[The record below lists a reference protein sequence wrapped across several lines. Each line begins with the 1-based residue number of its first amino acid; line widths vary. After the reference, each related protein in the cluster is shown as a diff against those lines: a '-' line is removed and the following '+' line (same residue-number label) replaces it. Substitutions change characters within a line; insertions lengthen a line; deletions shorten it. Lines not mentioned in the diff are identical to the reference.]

1 MQRKPDFLR
10 INKLP
15 VGEEASKILRIIKE
29 NNLNTVCTEASC
41 PNKGKC
47 FSEGTATFLI
57 LGPNCSRQCKFCNIT
72 SGSLS
77 EEDFSEAERVAEAS
91 LKMGLKYVVIT
102 SVTRDDLEDK
112 GANAFARTIRA
123 VREKLPQAKIE
134 VLTPDFSGREE
145 LLKIVLDEKPYVF
158 NHNIETVRRLTPII
172 RPQANYERSLKL
184 LEMAKKIN
192 QNQITKSGLMVGL
205 GENFEELKET
215 FSDLSKAE
223 VDRLTIGQY
232 LAPSR
237 NHYPVQK
244 YYTLEE
250 FEELK
255 NIALDCGIKGVF
267 SAPFVRSSYNA
278 QLFDTQNVF

>member
-184 LEMAKKIN
+184 LEVAKKIN

-215 FSDLSKAE
+215 FSDLSKAKI
-223 VDRLTIGQY
+223 DRLTIGQY

-255 NIALDCGIKGVF
+255 NIALDCGIKAVF
-267 SAPFVRSSYNA
+267 SAPFVRSSYDA
-278 QLFDTQNVF
+278 QLFDT

>member
-123 VREKLPQAKIE
+123 VREKLPQVKIE
-134 VLTPDFSGREE
+134 VLTPDFDGRKD

-158 NHNIETVRRLTPII
+158 NHNIETVRGLTPII

-184 LEMAKKIN
+184 LEIAKKIN

-255 NIALDCGIKGVF
+255 NIALDCGIKAVF
-267 SAPFVRSSYNA
+267 SAPFVRSSYDA
-278 QLFDTQNVF
+278 QLFDT

>member
-72 SGSLS
+72 SRSLS

-184 LEMAKKIN
+184 LEVAKKIN

-215 FSDLSKAE
+215 FSDLSKAKI
-223 VDRLTIGQY
+223 DRLTIGQY

-255 NIALDCGIKGVF
+255 NIALDCGIKAVF
-267 SAPFVRSSYNA
+267 SAPFVRSSYDA
-278 QLFDTQNVF
+278 QLFDT

>member
-255 NIALDCGIKGVF
+255 NIALDCGIKAVF
-267 SAPFVRSSYNA
+267 SAPFVRSSYDA
-278 QLFDTQNVF
+278 QLFDT